1 MDTSERLL
9 KLLSLLQARPDWTG
23 QELAERLEVTT
34 RTVRNDV
41 ERLRRLG
48 YPVKASPGV
57 GGGYRLGAGA
67 ALPPLLLDDEEAVA
81 VAVGLR
87 TAAGGAVAGIEE
99 TSLRALIKLEQ
110 VLPSRLRHRVNAL
123 HGAMVTVPGGG
134 PTVDAGVLTAI
145 AAAIRD
151 RQRLRFDYR
160 HHDGT
165 ASVRDVEP
173 HRMVSWGRRWYLV
186 AFDTERQDW
195 RTFRVDRIAP
205 RLPTGPRFGPRKVP
219 GGDVTAYV
227 EQTVGRAT
235 WRYRARVLLHAP
247 AAQLAAK
254 LPPAVELEPVDDH
267 RCIASV
273 GADDPYVLALHLGLL
288 DVDFELVD
296 APELATALGKLAGRY
311 TRARGP
317 DGGASGATAARRSRR
332 PPPPGRTA
340 GPGGGR

>member
-23 QELAERLEVTT
+23 PELAERLGVTG

-48 YPVKASPGV
+48 YPVQASPGV

-99 TSLRALIKLEQ
+99 TSLRALAKLEQ
-110 VLPSRLRHRVNAL
+110 VLPSRLRHRVGAL
-123 HGAMVTVPGGG
+123 HSAMATVPGAG
-134 PTVDAGVLTAI
+134 PTVDPGVLTAI
-145 AAAIRD
+145 AAATRD
-151 RQRLRFDYR
+151 RERLRFDYR

-165 ASVRDVEP
+165 GSVRDVEP

-186 AFDTERQDW
+186 AWDADREDW
-195 RTFRVDRIAP
+195 RTFRVDRMRP
-205 RLPTGPRFGPRKVP
+205 RLPTGPRFTPRKMP

-227 EQTVGRAT
+227 ERTVGRAT
-235 WRYRARVLLHAP
+235 WRYQARVLLHAP
-247 AAQLAAK
+247 AGALAGR
-254 LPPAVELEPVDDH
+254 LPPAVELEPVDD
-267 RCIASV
+267 RSCIGTV
-273 GADDPYVLALHLGLL
+273 GSDDPYLLALFLGLL
-288 DVDFELVD
+288 DVDFELID
-296 APELATALGKLAGRY
+296 APELAEQLAKLARRYARAAQPGDSPGTGR
-311 TRARGP
+311 
-317 DGGASGATAARRSRR
+317 
-332 PPPPGRTA
+332 
-340 GPGGGR
+340 